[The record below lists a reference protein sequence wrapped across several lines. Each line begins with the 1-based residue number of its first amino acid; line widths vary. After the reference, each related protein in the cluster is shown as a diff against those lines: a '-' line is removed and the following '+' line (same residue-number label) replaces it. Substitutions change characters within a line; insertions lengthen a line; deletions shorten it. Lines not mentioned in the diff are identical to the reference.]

1 MTSPWRF
8 GIVLR
13 RPQTWQLWEP
23 TSSRGD
29 IGVSS
34 ALAELLFVEI
44 QPKSMQL
51 ARSCALRVAR
61 PMRTVIVRVH
71 MHTRAIKR
79 TNRLNRVWRVASMC
93 VACRIAEPSDQMP
106 ANDALRNYSSPFT
119 VPYRKGTLLAFN
131 RTLRTADASNMYLV
145 KRYSFAK
152 VSSFRATAS
161 RRIEYP
167 TTYHRNLLR
176 SGIGNCC
183 IPNDGAEANETLCG
197 VDRIARNFFP
207 I

>member
-51 ARSCALRVAR
+51 ARSCALHVAR
-61 PMRTVIVRVH
+61 PMRAVIARV
-71 MHTRAIKR
+71 HTRAIER
-79 TNRLNRVWRVASMC
+79 TNRLNRVSRVASIR
-93 VACRIAEPSDQMP
+93 VACRIAEPSVHIYR
-106 ANDALRNYSSPFT
+106 A
-119 VPYRKGTLLAFN
+119 VP
-131 RTLRTADASNMYLV
+131 
-145 KRYSFAK
+145 
-152 VSSFRATAS
+152 
-161 RRIEYP
+161 
-167 TTYHRNLLR
+167 
-176 SGIGNCC
+176 
-183 IPNDGAEANETLCG
+183 
-197 VDRIARNFFP
+197 
-207 I
+207 

>member
-1 MTSPWRF
+1 MEIRYC
-8 GIVLR
+8 
-13 RPQTWQLWEP
+13 P
-23 TSSRGD
+23 TSAANLAAVGAYEFSRWHRCV
-29 IGVSS
+29 IGISRAIVCWDST
-34 ALAELLFVEI
+34 EI
-44 QPKSMQL
+44 YAARAIVRL
-51 ARSCALRVAR
+51 ARRASHANCNCARA
-61 PMRTVIVRVH
+61 H
-71 MHTRAIKR
+71 AHTRYQ
-79 TNRLNRVWRVASMC
+79 TNKST
-93 VACRIAEPSDQMP
+93 

>member
-1 MTSPWRF
+1 MAARRGVACHDVERRGSFRGYFVLGVLRHGRINQFPITTPALEASMTSPWRF

-79 TNRLNRVWRVASMC
+79 TNRLRMTRFA
-93 VACRIAEPSDQMP
+93 I
-106 ANDALRNYSSPFT
+106 
-119 VPYRKGTLLAFN
+119 TLLHLPC
-131 RTLRTADASNMYLV
+131 RTV
-145 KRYSFAK
+145 KELYWPL
-152 VSSFRATAS
+152 
-161 RRIEYP
+161 IEPYVQRMRQIC
-167 TTYHRNLLR
+167 T
-176 SGIGNCC
+176 S
-183 IPNDGAEANETLCG
+183 
-197 VDRIARNFFP
+197 
-207 I
+207 